1 MSSQRE
7 DNDRSRSFQSLHLS
21 PLHLK
26 PPSTS
31 AASLDIPYSPQ
42 KYRQHS
48 PRPQDTHIFSYSNP
62 QEETTNNNTATASK
76 DISYVPPSP
85 LQLWKIGQ
93 TDAIDDNDCAKKSTN
108 NRPFCEFSSINS
120 VQCNTNNSKDKIS
133 TTNHS
138 PPSHTTVTSS
148 SQSTPGNNIQS
159 SGTAKKRGQVR

>member
-1 MSSQRE
+1 MSTQRE

-21 PLHLK
+21 PLHLR

-62 QEETTNNNTATASK
+62 HEETSNNNTTTASQ

-108 NRPFCEFSSINS
+108 NRPFCEGSSINS
-120 VQCNTNNSKDKIS
+120 VQCNSNNSKDKVSATIHSSSSYTTITS
-133 TTNHS
+133 T
-138 PPSHTTVTSS
+138 
-148 SQSTPGNNIQS
+148 SQSTSGNNIQS

>member
-1 MSSQRE
+1 MSTQRE

-21 PLHLK
+21 PLHLR

-62 QEETTNNNTATASK
+62 QEETSNNNTTTAAP

-120 VQCNTNNSKDKIS
+120 VQSSTNNSKDKIPA
-133 TTNHS
+133 TNHS
-138 PPSHTTVTSS
+138 PPSLTTITSS
-148 SQSTPGNNIQS
+148 CQSTPGNNIQS